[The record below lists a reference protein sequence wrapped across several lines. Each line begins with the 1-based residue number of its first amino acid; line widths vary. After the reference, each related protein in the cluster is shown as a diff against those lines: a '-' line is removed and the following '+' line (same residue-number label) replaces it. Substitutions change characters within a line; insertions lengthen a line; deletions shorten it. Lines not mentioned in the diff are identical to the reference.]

1 MLPRSSTRNANTRSP
16 AVGDVVGFR
25 LAAARPHD
33 RPALELGTAGK
44 VVVLPVI
51 KIERDLADT
60 WDGLP
65 SDSAPHHAATWPEQ
79 S

>member
-1 MLPRSSTRNANTRSP
+1 M
-16 AVGDVVGFR
+16 GDVVGFR
-25 LAAARPHD
+25 LAAGRPHD
-33 RPALELGTAGK
+33 RRALELGTAGN

-51 KIERDLADT
+51 RIERDLTADA